1 MLLAQPALAAKRVAL
16 VIGNSAYQNVVKLTN
31 PSNDAEVMAATLK
44 GAGFDLVE
52 LKRDLK
58 VVELRRALRDF
69 SDRSRDADIAV
80 LYFAGHGIEIDGTNY
95 IIPTDALL
103 ERDID
108 AFDEAIPLDRL
119 LTVIEPAK
127 RLRLVILDACRDNP
141 FSKIMKRTSASRA
154 IERGLARVEP
164 IGANT
169 LVAFA
174 AKAGST
180 AADGDNKNSPFT
192 AALIKYLPRPGLDLR
207 KAFGFVRD
215 EVLRTTNNRQ
225 EPFLYGSLGGE
236 DLALVELAAPA
247 RDSEAEIRR
256 AYELALQIST
266 PDVWASFIAT
276 YPHSFYSELAKAQ
289 RRKLTEETARS
300 GAAEEQARTAAD
312 KAAAAKAADA
322 KAADAKAADAARA
335 VEQARLAAE
344 KKVRED
350 AVRAAEAKAAE
361 QKAAE
366 VERARRVTEAKAQE
380 QARLAAEQVAKARAA
395 EEAKAAEQA
404 RLAAEKKAREE
415 QAAKVAEA
423 KAKAAEDARA
433 AEQVRLAAEKR
444 AREDAAKAAESKA
457 AEQRAAEAER
467 TRQLAEAK
475 AQERTRLAAEQTAKA
490 AEDAKAAEQARL
502 TADKKAREDAAK
514 AIEAKAIEAMA
525 AEQRAAEAERA
536 RQLAEAKAQEQTRLA
551 AEQAAKAKAAEDARA
566 AEQARLAAEKK
577 AREDA
582 AKAAEARVAEAK
594 AAEAKVAE
602 QKAAE
607 AERARQLA
615 EQAKA
620 ATDDGKAGDTK
631 AATQLAALS
640 PDVDG
645 AAKPAQQTA
654 SDIPRLLQGELRR
667 VGCLKAEVTGAWNDA
682 AQRSLQLFNKN
693 AGTKFDVK
701 LASLDALDAVR
712 GRPVR
717 VCPLICEHGFRPSGE
732 DCVRITC
739 GAGFELGDDNT
750 CVRVRAKQPARREA
764 PPVAAKPPAERPTA
778 AEPGPSG
785 TPGQKRSV
793 KDVEALWAKCSNNG
807 RTGRNNRTF
816 NGVNA
821 CVMRGM

>member
-31 PSNDAEVMAATLK
+31 PSNDAEAMAATLK
-44 GAGFDLVE
+44 GAGFDVVD

-80 LYFAGHGIEIDGTNY
+80 VYFAGHGIEIDGTNY

-108 AFDEAIPLDRL
+108 AYDEAIPLDRL

-180 AADGDNKNSPFT
+180 AADGDSKNSPFT

-215 EVLRTTNNRQ
+215 EVLKTTNNRQ

-300 GAAEEQARTAAD
+300 GVAEEQARTAAD
-312 KAAAAKAADA
+312 KAAAAKV
-322 KAADAKAADAARA
+322 ADAARA
-335 VEQARLAAE
+335 AEQARLAAE
-344 KKVRED
+344 KKARED

-366 VERARRVTEAKAQE
+366 VERARRVAEAKAQE
-380 QARLAAEQVAKARAA
+380 QARLAAEQAAKARAA

-404 RLAAEKKAREE
+404 RLAAEKKT
-415 QAAKVAEA
+415 
-423 KAKAAEDARA
+423 
-433 AEQVRLAAEKR
+433 
-444 AREDAAKAAESKA
+444 REDAAKAAEVKAADVKAAEAKA
-457 AEQRAAEAER
+457 AEQRAAEAGH
-467 TRQLAEAK
+467 
-475 AQERTRLAAEQTAKA
+475 
-490 AEDAKAAEQARL
+490 
-502 TADKKAREDAAK
+502 
-514 AIEAKAIEAMA
+514 
-525 AEQRAAEAERA
+525 A
-536 RQLAEAKAQEQTRLA
+536 RQLAEAKVQEHARLA
-551 AEQAAKAKAAEDARA
+551 AEQAAKA

-582 AKAAEARVAEAK
+582 AKAAEAKVAEAKVAEAK
-594 AAEAKVAE
+594 AAEVRAAEAKAAEANVAE
-602 QKAAE
+602 QRAAE

-620 ATDDGKAGDTK
+620 APDDGKTRDAK

-667 VGCLKAEVTGAWNDA
+667 VGCLKGEIGGAWNDA

-712 GRPVR
+712 GHPVR

-732 DCVRITC
+732 DCIKITC

-750 CVRVRAKQPARREA
+750 CVRVRPKQPARREA
-764 PPVAAKPPAERPTA
+764 PPVAAKPPAERPAA
-778 AEPGPSG
+778 AEPAPSG
-785 TPGQKRSV
+785 TPGRSAV
-793 KDVEALWAKCSNNG
+793 
-807 RTGRNNRTF
+807 
-816 NGVNA
+816 
-821 CVMRGM
+821 